1 MPENKES
8 RIFLAPIKTL
18 TREGGEVKEEKVER
32 GVKGDARMELVKEE
46 TPKTIMLR
54 FWTIN
59 H

>member
-8 RIFLAPIKTL
+8 RIFWAPIKTL
-18 TREGGEVKEEKVER
+18 TREGGEVKEERER
-32 GVKGDARMELVKEE
+32 EEREDARMELVKEE

>member
-18 TREGGEVKEEKVER
+18 TREGGEEKEQKEQREVR
-32 GVKGDARMELVKEE
+32 GYARMELVKEE
-46 TPKTIMLR
+46 IPKTIMLR